1 MAPQNAEATVGSLL
15 RRYRLAAGLSQ
26 QQLATGASV
35 SVRTIRDIE
44 HERVDTPRAPSLRR
58 LAEALGLASFDRD
71 RLLSAIPRPRQAP
84 DTDRRPRVEVL
95 GPLSVRTGTAA
106 VDLGPAP
113 QRDLLALLA
122 IQPGRVVSRDEI
134 VDVLWGDQ
142 PPKTC
147 LSMVQ
152 TYVGRLRGR
161 LDPDREPRA
170 PGGVIRLAG
179 DGYAID
185 LDGEALDLVQFHD
198 LVERG
203 TATYDTATAVDL
215 LDHALRC
222 WRGPVLAGA
231 SPRLRSHPAAVAAA
245 RQRVRAALAYADLA
259 ADLGL
264 HAAAVA
270 RLQELA
276 PDEPLHEGLA
286 AKLMVALA
294 GSGERAAALSLFA
307 EVSRRLADD
316 LGVEPSAELRDT
328 HLRILRQEQ
337 VVRRADPRPRQ
348 LPAAVP
354 GFTGRAAHLRR
365 LDALLP
371 HERAGQS
378 TAVVI
383 SAIDGTAGVGKTA
396 LAVHWAHRV
405 ADRFPDGQLYVN
417 LRGFDPAG
425 PVPPDEAV
433 RGFLDALHVP
443 AQRMPV
449 GLDAQA
455 ALYRSLLA
463 GRRVLVVL
471 DNARDADQ
479 VRPLLPG
486 SPGCLVIVTSRNQL
500 SGLVAA
506 EGAHP
511 VPLDLLDPADA
522 AHLLARR
529 LGAERL
535 AAEPEALAA
544 IVQACAGLPLALVIV
559 AARAATRPGLSLAA
573 LAGQLRQ
580 ARGGLDAFSGADPA
594 TDVRAV
600 FSWSY
605 RALSEPAGRLFRLL
619 GLHPGTDLAM
629 SAAASLAGAPAAEVR
644 PLLAELARARLL
656 AEHTP
661 GRYAFHDLLRAY
673 AAELAAESDSEERG
687 DEVGPGPRPRAA
699 SGASR
704 VPDEERHAALHRL
717 LDHYLHT
724 AYAADA
730 QLNPHRDQITRTPPQ
745 PGVTIDEVSDQ
756 RQALA
761 WFAAEHATLLA
772 IVERTAGA
780 GCDTHTWQLAWAVTT
795 YLDRQGHWHDWVGA
809 QDLALKAARRLGN
822 RPDEADA
829 HRGLARAYARVGRF
843 VDAHVHYWRALD
855 VFEEIG
861 DWLGEAN
868 THRNLAFMCG
878 TQGHQV
884 DALYHASKAL
894 DLYRAGGHRVGE
906 ANALNNVGW
915 YHAQNGEYREALE
928 KCEQALTL
936 LREIDH
942 RPGVAATLDSIGY
955 AHHHLGNQAEAVAS
969 FQRALEMFR
978 ASGDRPHEAGTL
990 TRLGDAHHA
999 AGERERARRAW
1010 RQALV
1015 LLEELDQPEADE
1027 VRGKLAAVFP

>member
-1 MAPQNAEATVGSLL
+1 MAPQNAESTVGSLL

-26 QQLATGASV
+26 QELATGAAV

-44 HERVDTPRAPSLRR
+44 HERVDAPRAPSLRR
-58 LAEALGLASFDRD
+58 LAEALGLAAFDRD
-71 RLLSAIPRPRQAP
+71 RLLAALPGPRPAP
-84 DTDRRPRVEVL
+84 DSDRRLRVEVL
-95 GPLSVRTGTAA
+95 GPLSVRAGSAA
-106 VDLGPAP
+106 VDLGPTP

-122 IQPGRVVSRDEI
+122 LQPGRVVSRDEI
-134 VDVLWGDQ
+134 VDVLWGDE

-152 TYVGRLRGR
+152 TYVGRLRAR
-161 LDPDREPRA
+161 LDPDREPRS
-170 PGGVIRLAG
+170 PGKVIRLAG

-185 LDGEALDLVQFHD
+185 LGPAELDLAQFQE

-203 TATYDTATAVDL
+203 TGTHDAPTAVDL
-215 LDHALRC
+215 LDRALRC
-222 WRGPVLAGA
+222 WRGPVLAGVN
-231 SPRLRSHPAAVAAA
+231 PRLRSHPAAVATS

-264 HAAAVA
+264 HEAAVA
-270 RLQELA
+270 RLQELV
-276 PDEPLHEGLA
+276 PDEPLHEGVT

-307 EVSRRLADD
+307 EVSRRLADE
-316 LGVEPSAELRDT
+316 LGVEPSAELRDI

-354 GFTGRAAHLRR
+354 GFTGRAAHLER

-371 HERAGQS
+371 REGASQG

-443 AQRMPV
+443 GQRIPV
-449 GLDAQA
+449 GLDAQS

-463 GRRVLVVL
+463 GRRMLVVL
-471 DNARDADQ
+471 DNALDADQ

-500 SGLVAA
+500 AGLVAA

-511 VPLDLLDPADA
+511 VPLDLLDPDEA
-522 AHLLARR
+522 ARLLARR
-529 LGAERL
+529 LGADRV
-535 AAEPEALAA
+535 AAEPAAVAA
-544 IVQACAGLPLALVIV
+544 IVTACAALPLALVIV

-573 LAGQLRQ
+573 LAEELRQ
-580 ARGGLDAFSGADPA
+580 ARGGLDAFSGTDPA

-605 RALSEPAGRLFRLL
+605 RSLSEPAARLFRLL
-619 GLHPGTDLAM
+619 GLHPAADLST
-629 SAAASLAGAPAAEVR
+629 SAAASLAGLPAAEVR
-644 PLLAELARARLL
+644 PYLAELARARLL

-673 AAELAAESDSEERG
+673 AAELAAQTHES
-687 DEVGPGPRPRAA
+687 
-699 SGASR
+699 
-704 VPDEERHAALHRL
+704 EERHAAVRRL

-730 QLNPHRDQITRTPPQ
+730 QLNPHRDQITRTKPQ
-745 PGVTIDEVSDQ
+745 PGVTIDEMGTQ
-756 RQALA
+756 RHALA
-761 WFAAEHATLLA
+761 WFAAEHTTLLA
-772 IVERTAGA
+772 VVERTDTDGW
-780 GCDTHTWQLAWAVTT
+780 DTHTWQLAWAVTT
-795 YLDRQGHWHDWVGA
+795 YLDRQGHWHDWTQV
-809 QDLALKAARRLGN
+809 QEFALTAARRLGH
-822 RPDEADA
+822 RADEADA

-855 VFEEIG
+855 IFGEIG

-878 TQGHQV
+878 AQGHQR
-884 DALYHASKAL
+884 DALYHARKAL
-894 DLYRAGGHRVGE
+894 DLYRAGDHRVGE

-915 YHAQNGEYREALE
+915 YHAQNGEHREALE
-928 KCEQALTL
+928 YCEQALAL
-936 LREIDH
+936 LRELDH

-955 AHHHLGNQAEAVAS
+955 AHHHLGNQREAVAS
-969 FQRALEMFR
+969 FQQALEMFR
-978 ASGDRPHEAGTL
+978 AAGDRSHEAGTL
-990 TRLGDAHHA
+990 TRLGDAHQA
-999 AGERERARRAW
+999 AGEREKARRAW

-1015 LLEELDQPEADE
+1015 LLDELEQPEADE
-1027 VRGKLAAVFP
+1027 VRGKLAGLVG

>member
-26 QQLATGASV
+26 QELATGAAV

-58 LAEALGLASFDRD
+58 LAEALGLAAPDRE
-71 RLLSAIPRPRQAP
+71 RLLAAVPGPRAEAAA
-84 DTDRRPRVEVL
+84 DRHLRAEVL
-95 GPLSVRTGTAA
+95 GPLSVRTGGSA

-152 TYVGRLRGR
+152 TYVGRLRVR
-161 LDPDREPRA
+161 LDPDREPRS
-170 PGGVIRLAG
+170 PGKVIRLAG
-179 DGYAID
+179 DGYT
-185 LDGEALDLVQFHD
+185 LDLAADELD
-198 LVERG
+198 LARFSDLAERG
-203 TATYDTATAVDL
+203 TAEPYSAAAVDL
-215 LDHALRC
+215 LDRALRC

-245 RQRVRAALAYADLA
+245 RQRVRVALAYADLA

-276 PDEPLHEGLA
+276 PDEPLHEGVA

-294 GSGERAAALSLFA
+294 GSGERAAALSLFT

-337 VVRRADPRPRQ
+337 VVRPAAPRPRQ

-354 GFTGRAAHLRR
+354 GFTGRTSHLER

-371 HERAGQS
+371 VARSPQG
-378 TAVVI
+378 TAVMI
-383 SAIDGTAGVGKTA
+383 TAIDGTAGVGKTA

-463 GRRVLVVL
+463 GRRMLVVL

-486 SPGCLVIVTSRNQL
+486 SPGCLVIVTSRDQL
-500 SGLVAA
+500 AGLVAA

-511 VPLDLLDPADA
+511 VPLDLLGPAEA
-522 AHLLARR
+522 GNLLAGR
-529 LGAERL
+529 LGADRI
-535 AAEPEALAA
+535 AAEPAAVAA
-544 IVQACAGLPLALVIV
+544 IVEACARLPLALVIV
-559 AARAATRPGLSLAA
+559 AARAATCPGISLAR
-573 LAGQLRQ
+573 LAEELRE
-580 ARGGLDAFSGADPA
+580 ARGGLDAFSGTDPA

-605 RALSEPAGRLFRLL
+605 RALSEATARLFRLL
-619 GLHPGTDLAM
+619 GLHPGADLTA
-629 SAAASLAGAPAAEVR
+629 SAAASLAGMPVRQVR
-644 PLLAELARARLL
+644 PLLAELVRARLL
-656 AEHTP
+656 AEQAP
-661 GRYAFHDLLRAY
+661 GRFAFHDLLRAY
-673 AAELAAESDSEERG
+673 AAELSAETDPDAERQAA
-687 DEVGPGPRPRAA
+687 P
-699 SGASR
+699 
-704 VPDEERHAALHRL
+704 HRL

-730 QLNPHRDQITRTPPQ
+730 QLNPHRDQITRTPARPS
-745 PGVTIDEVSDQ
+745 VTIEEVGDQ
-756 RQALA
+756 GQALA
-761 WFAAEHATLLA
+761 WFGAEHATLLA
-772 IVERTAGA
+772 IVECAASDGY
-780 GCDTHTWQLAWAVTT
+780 DTHTWQMAWAMTT
-795 YLDRQGHWHDWVGA
+795 YLDRQGHWHDWLGV
-809 QDLALKAARRLGN
+809 QDLALRAARRLGN
-822 RPDEADA
+822 RSDEADA
-829 HRGLARAYARVGRF
+829 HRGVARAYARVGRF

-855 VFEEIG
+855 LFGEIG
-861 DWLGEAN
+861 DRLGEAN

-878 TQGHQV
+878 TQGHRR
-884 DALYHASKAL
+884 DALYHARKAL

-915 YHAQNGEYREALE
+915 YHAQNGEFREALE
-928 KCEQALTL
+928 YCAKALAL
-936 LREIDH
+936 LQEIDH

-955 AHHHLGNQAEAVAS
+955 AHHHLGNQCAAVGS

-978 ASGDRPHEAGTL
+978 AAGDRSHEAGTL

-999 AGERERARRAW
+999 AGKLEQARNAW

-1015 LLEELDQPEADE
+1015 LLEELDLPEADE
-1027 VRGKLAAVFP
+1027 VRGKLAGLVG

>member
-1 MAPQNAEATVGSLL
+1 MAPQNAETTVGSLL

-26 QQLATGASV
+26 QELATGASV

-71 RLLSAIPRPRQAP
+71 RLLAAIPRPRPAP

-95 GPLSVRTGTAA
+95 GPLSVRAGAEA

-161 LDPDREPRA
+161 LDPDREPRS
-170 PGGVIRLAG
+170 PGKVIRLAG

-185 LDGEALDLVQFHD
+185 LGADALDLAEFQD

-203 TATYDTATAVDL
+203 TATPDTGTAVEL
-215 LDHALRC
+215 LDRALRC

-231 SPRLRSHPAAVAAA
+231 SPRLRSHPAAVAAG

-270 RLQELA
+270 RLQELV

-307 EVSRRLADD
+307 AVSHRLADE

-348 LPAAVP
+348 LPSAVP
-354 GFTGRAAHLRR
+354 GFTGRAAHLAR

-371 HERAGQS
+371 REGSGQG

-405 ADRFPDGQLYVN
+405 AHRFPDGQLYVN
-417 LRGFDPAG
+417 LRGFDPTG

-463 GRRVLVVL
+463 GRRMLVVL

-500 SGLVAA
+500 GGLVAA

-522 AHLLARR
+522 AQLLVRR
-529 LGAERL
+529 LGAERV
-535 AAEPEALAA
+535 AAEPEALAT

-559 AARAATRPGLSLAA
+559 AARAATRPGLSLAV
-573 LAGQLRQ
+573 LAGELTR

-605 RALSEPAGRLFRLL
+605 RALSEPAGRLFRML

-629 SAAASLAGAPAAEVR
+629 PAAASLAGAPAAEVR
-644 PLLAELARARLL
+644 PLLAELVRARLV

-673 AAELAAESDSEERG
+673 AAELAAETDPPEERQ
-687 DEVGPGPRPRAA
+687 
-699 SGASR
+699 
-704 VPDEERHAALHRL
+704 AALQRMF
-717 LDHYLHT
+717 DHYLHT
-724 AYAADA
+724 AYTADA
-730 QLNPHRDQITRTPPQ
+730 RLNPHRDKITRTAAV
-745 PGVTIDEVSDQ
+745 PGVTIYEVGDQ

-761 WFAAEHATLLA
+761 WFAGEHATLLA
-772 IVERTAGA
+772 VVERAAAAGY
-780 GCDTHTWQLAWAVTT
+780 DTHTWQLAWAITT
-795 YLDRQGHWHDWVGA
+795 YLDRQGHWHDWAAV
-809 QDLALKAARRLGN
+809 QDLALKAARRLGD

-843 VDAHVHYWRALD
+843 IDAHVHYWRALD
-855 VFEEIG
+855 LFDEIG

-878 TQGHQV
+878 TQGHQR
-884 DALYHASKAL
+884 DALYHATKAL
-894 DLYRAGGHRVGE
+894 ELYRAGGHQVGI

-928 KCEQALTL
+928 YCERALPL
-936 LREIDH
+936 LRELDH

-955 AHHHLGNQAEAVAS
+955 AHHHLGNQGEAVAS
-969 FQRALEMFR
+969 FERALEMFR
-978 ASGDRPHEAGTL
+978 AAGDRPHEAGTL

-999 AGERERARRAW
+999 AGDREKARRAW

-1027 VRGKLAAVFP
+1027 VRGKLAVG

>member
-26 QQLATGASV
+26 QELAAGAAV

-44 HERVDTPRAPSLRR
+44 HERVDAPRAPSLRR
-58 LAEALGLASFDRD
+58 LAEALGLAAFDRD
-71 RLLSAIPRPRQAP
+71 RLLAALPGPRPEP
-84 DTDRRPRVEVL
+84 DAGRPLRVEVL
-95 GPLSVRTGTAA
+95 GPLSVRTGPAA

-122 IQPGRVVSRDEI
+122 LQPGRVVSRDEI

-161 LDPDREPRA
+161 LDPDREPRS
-170 PGGVIRLAG
+170 PGKVIRLAG

-185 LDGEALDLVQFHD
+185 LDTDELDLAQFQE

-203 TATYDTATAVDL
+203 TAEPDPAAAVDL
-215 LDHALRC
+215 LDRALRC

-245 RQRVRAALAYADLA
+245 RRRVRAALAYADLA

-264 HAAAVA
+264 HEAAVA

-276 PDEPLHEGLA
+276 PDEPLHEGVA
-286 AKLMVALA
+286 AKLMVALS

-307 EVSRRLADD
+307 EVSRRLADE

-354 GFTGRAAHLRR
+354 GFTGRATQLER

-371 HERAGQS
+371 SARTGPG

-463 GRRVLVVL
+463 GRRMLVVL

-486 SPGCLVIVTSRNQL
+486 SPGCLVIVTSRDQL
-500 SGLVAA
+500 AGLVAA

-511 VPLDLLDPADA
+511 VPLDLLDPDEAVR
-522 AHLLARR
+522 LLARR
-529 LGAERL
+529 LGADRV
-535 AAEPEALAA
+535 AAEPEALAEL
-544 IVQACAGLPLALVIV
+544 VRACAGLPLALVIV

-573 LAGQLRQ
+573 LAAELGQ

-605 RALSEPAGRLFRLL
+605 RSLSEPAARLFRLL
-619 GLHPGTDLAM
+619 GLHPGPDLATA
-629 SAAASLAGAPAAEVR
+629 AAASLAGVPPAQVR

-656 AEHTP
+656 AEQAP
-661 GRYAFHDLLRAY
+661 ERYAFHDLLRAY
-673 AAELAAESDSEERG
+673 AAELAARANPPQERQ
-687 DEVGPGPRPRAA
+687 
-699 SGASR
+699 
-704 VPDEERHAALHRL
+704 AALHRL

-724 AYAADA
+724 AYAADER
-730 QLNPHRDQITRTPPQ
+730 LNPHRDQITRTPAQ
-745 PGVTIDEVSDQ
+745 PGVTVDGVGDQ

-772 IVERTAGA
+772 VVEHTATA
-780 GCDTHTWQLAWAVTT
+780 GCDSHTWQLAWALTT
-795 YLDRQGHWHDWVGA
+795 YLDRQGHWHDWAGV
-809 QDLALKAARRLGN
+809 QDLALTAARRLGH

-843 VDAHVHYWRALD
+843 VDAHVNYWRALD
-855 VFEEIG
+855 VFGEIG

-878 TQGHQV
+878 SQGHQR

-928 KCEQALTL
+928 HCEQALAL

-955 AHHHLGNQAEAVAS
+955 AHHHLGNQREAVAS
-969 FQRALEMFR
+969 FGRALEMFR
-978 ASGDRPHEAGTL
+978 VAGDRSHEAGTL

-999 AGERERARRAW
+999 AGDRERARRAW

-1027 VRGKLAAVFP
+1027 VRGKLAGLPPPA

>member
-26 QQLATGASV
+26 QELATGAAV

-58 LAEALGLASFDRD
+58 LAEALGLAGFDRD
-71 RLLSAIPRPRQAP
+71 RLLAALPGPRPEP
-84 DTDRRPRVEVL
+84 DTDRRLRVEVL
-95 GPLSVRTGTAA
+95 GPLSVRTGAAA

-122 IQPGRVVSRDEI
+122 LQPGRVVSRDEI
-134 VDVLWGDQ
+134 VDVLWGDE

-152 TYVGRLRGR
+152 TYVGRLRAR
-161 LDPDREPRA
+161 LDPDREPRS
-170 PGGVIRLAG
+170 PGVIRLAG

-185 LDGEALDLVQFHD
+185 LGASELDLAQFQD

-203 TATYDTATAVDL
+203 NGTHDAPAAVDL
-215 LDHALRC
+215 LDRALRC

-245 RQRVRAALAYADLA
+245 RRRVRAALAYADLA

-264 HAAAVA
+264 HEATVA

-307 EVSRRLADD
+307 EVSRRLSDE

-354 GFTGRAAHLRR
+354 GFTGRAAHLER

-371 HERAGQS
+371 REGSSQG

-396 LAVHWAHRV
+396 LAVYWAHRV

-443 AQRMPV
+443 GQRMPV

-463 GRRVLVVL
+463 GRRMLVVL

-486 SPGCLVIVTSRNQL
+486 SSGCLVIVTSRNEL
-500 SGLVAA
+500 AGLVAA

-511 VPLDLLDPADA
+511 VPLDLLDPEDA
-522 AHLLARR
+522 AQLLARR
-529 LGAERL
+529 LGADRV
-535 AAEPEALAA
+535 AAEPEALAS
-544 IVQACAGLPLALVIV
+544 IVRACAGLPLALVIV

-573 LAGQLRQ
+573 LAAELRQ
-580 ARGGLDAFSGADPA
+580 ARGGLDAFSGTDPV

-605 RALSEPAGRLFRLL
+605 RSLSEPAGRLFRLL
-619 GLHPGTDLAM
+619 GLHPGADLTM
-629 SAAASLAGAPAAEVR
+629 RAAASLAGVPAEEVR
-644 PLLAELARARLL
+644 PLLAELSRARLM
-656 AEHTP
+656 AEHAP

-673 AAELAAESDSEERG
+673 AAELAAETD
-687 DEVGPGPRPRAA
+687 PP
-699 SGASR
+699 
-704 VPDEERHAALHRL
+704 EERHAALHRL

-730 QLNPHRDQITRTPPQ
+730 QLNPHRDQITRTPSQ
-745 PGVTIDEVSDQ
+745 PGVTLDEVSNQ
-756 RQALA
+756 RHALA

-772 IVERTAGA
+772 VIERTVTA

-795 YLDRQGHWHDWVGA
+795 YLDRQGHWHDWAGV
-809 QDLALKAARRLGN
+809 QELALMARRGQHPPQPRVHVWGAGPPAG
-822 RPDEADA
+822 RPLPRAHGARPVPEWRPPGRRGERAQQRRLVPRAERRVPGGAGVLRAGPRAAAGDRPPAGRRGDA
-829 HRGLARAYARVGRF
+829 GQHRVRAPPPRPPARGGGELPAGAGDVSGGGRPVARGGHAHPPRRRASGGGGSRAGPPRVAAGAGVAGRTRPTRGGRGPRQ
-843 VDAHVHYWRALD
+843 A
-855 VFEEIG
+855 G
-861 DWLGEAN
+861 
-868 THRNLAFMCG
+868 
-878 TQGHQV
+878 
-884 DALYHASKAL
+884 
-894 DLYRAGGHRVGE
+894 RAGGLSGRQHRSRGADGGCSVIE
-906 ANALNNVGW
+906 
-915 YHAQNGEYREALE
+915 RE
-928 KCEQALTL
+928 TL
-936 LREIDH
+936 SGRCAPGSGRSARTPRRRCSPH
-942 RPGVAATLDSIGY
+942 RP
-955 AHHHLGNQAEAVAS
+955 
-969 FQRALEMFR
+969 
-978 ASGDRPHEAGTL
+978 
-990 TRLGDAHHA
+990 
-999 AGERERARRAW
+999 ERRRRRAG
-1010 RQALV
+1010 
-1015 LLEELDQPEADE
+1015 P
-1027 VRGKLAAVFP
+1027 

>member
-15 RRYRLAAGLSQ
+15 RGYRLAAGLSQ
-26 QQLATGASV
+26 QELATGASI

-71 RLLSAIPRPRQAP
+71 RLLAAIPHPRRGP
-84 DTDRRPRVEVL
+84 DTDRRLRVEVL
-95 GPLSVRTGTAA
+95 GPLSVRTGGAA

-122 IQPGRVVSRDEI
+122 IQSGQVVSRDEI

-161 LDPDREPRA
+161 LDPDREPRS
-170 PGGVIRLAG
+170 PGRMIRLAG

-185 LDGEALDLVQFHD
+185 LGADELDLAQFQD

-203 TATYDTATAVDL
+203 TATYDTGTAADL
-215 LDHALRC
+215 LDRALRC
-222 WRGPVLAGA
+222 WHGPVLAGA

-245 RQRVRAALAYADLA
+245 RQRMRAALAYADMA

-264 HAAAVA
+264 HAAAAA

-286 AKLMVALA
+286 AKLMIALA
-294 GSGERAAALSLFA
+294 GSGERAAALSLYA
-307 EVSRRLADD
+307 EVSRRLADE

-354 GFTGRAAHLRR
+354 GFTGRAAHLER

-371 HERAGQS
+371 RERSGQGQG

-405 ADRFPDGQLYVN
+405 ADRFPDGQLYIN

-463 GRRVLVVL
+463 GRRMLVVL
-471 DNARDADQ
+471 DNALDADQ

-486 SPGCLVIVTSRNQL
+486 SAGCLVIVTSRNQL
-500 SGLVAA
+500 AGLVAA

-529 LGAERL
+529 LGEERV
-535 AAEPEALAA
+535 ATEPEALAA
-544 IVQACAGLPLALVIV
+544 IVKACAGLPLALVIV
-559 AARAATRPGLSLAA
+559 AARAATRPSLSLGV
-573 LAGQLRQ
+573 LAEELRR

-629 SAAASLAGAPAAEVR
+629 PAAASLAGVPAAQVR
-644 PLLAELARARLL
+644 PLLVELLRARLL

-661 GRYAFHDLLRAY
+661 GRYVFHDLLRAY
-673 AAELAAESDSEERG
+673 AAELAAKTDPE
-687 DEVGPGPRPRAA
+687 A
-699 SGASR
+699 
-704 VPDEERHAALHRL
+704 ERHAALQRL
-717 LDHYLHT
+717 FDHYLHT
-724 AYAADA
+724 GYAADA
-730 QLNPHRDQITRTPPQ
+730 RLNAHRDQISRTPPR
-745 PGVTIDEVSDQ
+745 PGVTIYEVRDQ

-761 WFAAEHATLLA
+761 WFGAEHATLLA
-772 IVERTAGA
+772 VIERTAAA
-780 GCDTHTWQLAWAVTT
+780 GFDTHTWQLAWAVTT
-795 YLDRQGHWHDWVGA
+795 YLDRQGHWHDWAGV
-809 QDLALKAARRLGN
+809 QDLALRAARRLGN

-843 VDAHVHYWRALD
+843 IDAHVHYWRALD
-855 VFEEIG
+855 LFDAIG
-861 DWLGEAN
+861 DRLGEAN

-878 TQGHQV
+878 TQGHQR

-894 DLYRAGGHRVGE
+894 DLYRAGGHQVGV

-915 YHAQNGEYREALE
+915 YHAQNGEYQEALE
-928 KCEQALTL
+928 YCAQALPL

-969 FQRALEMFR
+969 FEQALEMFR
-978 ASGDRPHEAGTL
+978 ASGDRSHEAGTL
-990 TRLGDAHHA
+990 ARLGDAHHA

-1027 VRGKLAAVFP
+1027 VRGKLAGLVG